1 MTTGVEKAEA
11 LVIFGATGDL
21 AKLETFPAL
30 VGLVER
36 GVLDVPV
43 IGIAKSGWGL
53 DQFRGYATDSLR
65 HNGID
70 PNSAAAT
77 KMLGL
82 LQYIDG
88 DLDSP
93 GTYEQMA
100 KTIGTA
106 KNVLFYL
113 EVPPALFG
121 RIADGIAAAG
131 RATGS
136 RVMVE
141 KPFGNDLAS
150 AQALNTTMHQHFA
163 EDNIYRVD
171 HWLGLDPVENML
183 FVRFANSM
191 IEPLLNR
198 NHVQSVQITMAEAF
212 DVADRGAFYDKTGAI
227 RDVLQNH
234 LLQVLASVLAEPP
247 DNRGID
253 AWRSSKSEVIGA
265 LSALTPETTV
275 RGQYEGYTGVTGVD
289 PHSSVETFVAVRL
302 SLDSWRWSGVPIMIR
317 AGKCLPLTATE
328 VSIRFHRPPHD
339 VFGIELGGSAVNAL
353 RFRINPAA
361 RVSITVSGKKPGAG
375 WQPQPETLTFAEQPS
390 SDMRPYDRL
399 IGAAL
404 AGDRGLFARQDTVEE
419 AWRVVDPVLGDVV
432 PVHSYAKD
440 SWGPKEADALL
451 TNGDTWDDP
460 AT

>member
-1 MTTGVEKAEA
+1 MTAEQADA

-53 DQFRGYATDSLR
+53 DQFRDYATASLKL
-65 HNGID
+65 NGVD
-70 PNSAAAT
+70 PTSPAAT

-88 DLDSP
+88 DLDAVS
-93 GTYEQMA
+93 TYEQMSQA
-100 KTIGTA
+100 IGA
-106 KNVLFYL
+106 GRKVLFYL
-113 EVPPALFG
+113 EVPPVLFG
-121 RIADGIAAAG
+121 RIAKGIAAAG
-131 RATGS
+131 RANGS

-141 KPFGNDLAS
+141 KPFGHDLAS
-150 AQALNTTMHQHFA
+150 AQALNTTMHQHFS
-163 EDNIYRVD
+163 EDDIYRVD

-198 NHVQSVQITMAEAF
+198 TYVHSIQITMAEAF
-212 DVADRGAFYDKTGAI
+212 DVSDRGAFYDKTGAI

-234 LLQVLASVLAEPP
+234 MLQVLASVLAEPP
-247 DNRGID
+247 DSRGVD
-253 AWRSSKSEVIGA
+253 SWLSSKSEVVAA
-265 LSALTPETTV
+265 LSPLSPDNTV
-275 RGQYEGYTGVTGVD
+275 RGQYDGYHDVAGVD
-289 PHSSVETFVAVRL
+289 SGSTVETYVAVRL
-302 SLDSWRWSGVPIMIR
+302 GLDSWRWAGVPILIR
-317 AGKCLPLTATE
+317 AGKCLPVTATE
-328 VSIRFHRPPHD
+328 VSIRFRRPPHD
-339 VFGIELGGSAVNAL
+339 VFRLEPSSGAANAL

-361 RVSITVSGKKPGAG
+361 SVSVTLAGKKPGGG
-375 WQPQPETLTFAEQPS
+375 WQPQQETLTFAEQPVA
-390 SDMRPYDRL
+390 DMRPYDRL

-404 AGDRGLFARQDTVEE
+404 AGNRGLFARQDTVEA
-419 AWRVVDPVLGDVV
+419 AWRIVDPVLGAVV
-432 PVHSYAKD
+432 PAHPYPKD

-451 TNGDTWDDP
+451 ADGDTWFDP
-460 AT
+460 EG